1 MQNEDLLIS
10 SKGTIP
16 VRVVFDGDADSDS
29 FSGLSPRA
37 EAGTQESVDEVPDD
51 DADPIWTAIRNE
63 ARQEERRGASLLLF
77 LDKSVLEPT
86 SLEDALSR
94 ILSAKL
100 SAEMIGEDR
109 TRSLLR
115 QAFETS
121 SAIQHAIRQDLQAVV
136 DRDPVAGGY
145 LVPFVFF
152 KGFHALQA
160 YRVAHW
166 YWERNDRF
174 LAAFLQNRVSEVFG
188 VDIHPAA
195 RIGSGILMDH
205 ATGIVIGETSV
216 IEDNVSILHEVT
228 LGGTGKESGDRHPKV
243 RQGVLIGAGAKI
255 LGNVEIGEG
264 AKIGAGSVVLDSVPP
279 HCTVAG
285 VPARIVARNCRAN
298 PALEMD
304 QQFPHHFEDGSGI

>member
-1 MQNEDLLIS
+1 MHNDHVLASLEKTSPATLAFAERPTFDS
-10 SKGTIP
+10 SSSTSAIANHSD
-16 VRVVFDGDADSDS
+16 VDASTS
-29 FSGLSPRA
+29 
-37 EAGTQESVDEVPDD
+37 E
-51 DADPIWTAIRNE
+51 ADPIWSAIREE

-77 LDKSVLEPT
+77 LDKSVLGPA
-86 SLEDALSR
+86 SLEDALAR

-100 SAEMIGEDR
+100 NAEMLGEDR
-109 TRSLLR
+109 MRSLLC
-115 QAFETS
+115 QAFQNS
-121 SAIQHAIRQDLQAVV
+121 PQIQRSIRQDLQAIV
-136 DRDPVAGGY
+136 DRDPVASGY
-145 LVPFVFF
+145 LIPFVFF
-152 KGFHALQA
+152 KGFQALQA

-166 YWERNDRF
+166 YWNRNDHF

-205 ATGIVIGETSV
+205 ATGIVVGETSV

-285 VPARIVARNCRAN
+285 VPARIVARNCREN
-298 PALEMD
+298 PALYMD